1 MTYNPTLQRWEGNES
16 ILREFDKVL
25 STSTR
30 PALISPFSST
40 LGSPARSGFSSPTL
54 LPTDSITSHLDPTP
68 IAQPSKPQA
77 ASRGGVKVVGDM
89 VFDPATCSWHA
100 LSGPDAEDELD
111 LDWGEVADDEEGG
124 EGDGWEKG
132 ERERMLKNRASFVLS
147 EGEEG
152 SSEEEGK
159 KGKMTKRGIWRESKR
174 AEERCKQEMKSW
186 IVREEEGE
194 KEDRS
199 WLYELRAVRAFLL
212 ESLFNAADPSL
223 DLSAAYNGLS
233 IATGLVFA
241 WVCFSVSFALSF
253 VVSTLFR
260 NFRSASFLRL
270 DFLPYFVITLFCAVP
285 LAIKIP
291 F

>member
-1 MTYNPTLQRWEGNES
+1 
-16 ILREFDKVL
+16 
-25 STSTR
+25 
-30 PALISPFSST
+30 
-40 LGSPARSGFSSPTL
+40 
-54 LPTDSITSHLDPTP
+54 
-68 IAQPSKPQA
+68 
-77 ASRGGVKVVGDM
+77 

-174 AEERCKQEMKSW
+174 AEERCREEMKGW

-199 WLYELRAVRAFLL
+199 WLYELRAVRVFLL
-212 ESLFNAADPSL
+212 GSLFNAADLSL
-223 DLSAAYNGLS
+223 DSSAAHHGLS
-233 IATGLVFA
+233 IVICLVFA
-241 WVCFSVSFALSF
+241 SFCFSLSFAVSF
-253 VVSTLFR
+253 VVST
-260 NFRSASFLRL
+260 NFANFVFASFLRL
-270 DFLPYFVITLFCAVP
+270 DFYPISVITLFCAVP
-285 LAIKIP
+285 LAIQDTLLVLL
-291 F
+291 